1 MEDEAFNLLSEKI
14 KVPLSQKKKTKTNN
28 EKNKQTKKDHMKPF
42 NKTPH

>member
-14 KVPLSQKKKTKTNN
+14 KVPLSQKKKQRQTTK
-28 EKNKQTKKDHMKPF
+28 KQTKKDHMKPF